1 MVIIYVLDIIEKLS
15 YNIFIISKEIIMRT
29 TLNIKDDI
37 IKQVIELT
45 GAKNKSQ
52 AVNQVL
58 EAFVRE
64 RQTQKLLKLKGKLHL
79 EANWKKLRDM
89 ELNEV

>member
-1 MVIIYVLDIIEKLS
+1 
-15 YNIFIISKEIIMRT
+15 MRT

-37 IKQVIELT
+37 IKQVLELT

-52 AVNQVL
+52 AVNEVL

-64 RQTQKLLKLKGKLHL
+64 KQTQNLLNLKGKLHL
-79 EANWKKLRDM
+79 EENWQQLREM
-89 ELNEV
+89 ELDES

>member
-1 MVIIYVLDIIEKLS
+1 
-15 YNIFIISKEIIMRT
+15 MRT
-29 TLNIKDDI
+29 TINIKEDI
-37 IKQVIELT
+37 IKQVNELT

-64 RQTQKLLKLKGKLHL
+64 QQTQKLLVLKGKPHL
-79 EANWKKLRDM
+79 EDNWKSCVRWNRKWVQRSA
-89 ELNEV
+89 LNQNS

>member
-1 MVIIYVLDIIEKLS
+1 
-15 YNIFIISKEIIMRT
+15 MRT

-58 EAFVRE
+58 EAFVRDK
-64 RQTQKLLKLKGKLHL
+64 QTQKLLKLKGKLHL
-79 EANWKKLRDM
+79 EDNWKQLREM

>member
-1 MVIIYVLDIIEKLS
+1 
-15 YNIFIISKEIIMRT
+15 MRT
-29 TLNIKDDI
+29 TLIIKDDI

-64 RQTQKLLKLKGKLHL
+64 KQTLKLLELKGKLHL
-79 EANWKKLRDM
+79 EENWKKLREM
-89 ELNEV
+89 EQNEI